1 MPSTRDST
9 KLCLRSLGQKLR
21 FLHGFCLAGW
31 SWAGLLSPPFFA
43 SPQVTKLPS
52 ACKVFGAGI
61 TDAIIKKVQMHGR
74 QLGELPQR
82 RCKVFGASITNAVA
96 PELQSALQQDQ
107 GKSALPV
114 CSVHVACSIA
124 TYSQLVQRLL
134 KAKHPSQRLLSF
146 RSPRQQRLS
155 VFWLCSTLLLSM
167 PWGRISASAGLP
179 QRTF

>member
-61 TDAIIKKVQMHGR
+61 TDAVPPEVHMQGR
-74 QLGELPQR
+74 QVGELPQR
-82 RCKVFGASITNAVA
+82 RCKVFGAGITDAV
-96 PELQSALQQDQ
+96 PHEVQMQ
-107 GKSALPV
+107 G
-114 CSVHVACSIA
+114 
-124 TYSQLVQRLL
+124 
-134 KAKHPSQRLLSF
+134 
-146 RSPRQQRLS
+146 RQ
-155 VFWLCSTLLLSM
+155 V
-167 PWGRISASAGLP
+167 GELP
-179 QRTF
+179 QRRCKVFGAWCMP